1 MSNGKSSRCT
11 TKRHEVPA
19 VAEVALE
26 GEEDS
31 HPRCSA
37 SPTPSVATS
46 VASTLADSSDVTQL
60 IKFLLA
66 SQEQQKEECESQNR
80 ARREE
85 ERARIEQ
92 ERARLEL
99 ERVKRE
105 EVQARR
111 EEERIRRV
119 EERERKEKEREDER
133 RRCDRE
139 WMLKM
144 EEKED
149 ERRRFES
156 AREERRLKQESNM
169 RKEREQRQA
178 ERKRVKDAERESA
191 RLEELEVALGQQRE
205 PRLANAQ
212 MHDLHTQKETYTAL
226 LKSMGTLVTGNLS
239 KLLWLEGLR
248 MSLLQICGQ
257 SVCSMSIHFHV
268 MLTRDLRLGSN
279 GC

>member
-1 MSNGKSSRCT
+1 M
-11 TKRHEVPA
+11 
-19 VAEVALE
+19 
-26 GEEDS
+26 
-31 HPRCSA
+31 
-37 SPTPSVATS
+37 
-46 VASTLADSSDVTQL
+46 
-60 IKFLLA
+60 
-66 SQEQQKEECESQNR
+66 
-80 ARREE
+80 
-85 ERARIEQ
+85 
-92 ERARLEL
+92 
-99 ERVKRE
+99 
-105 EVQARR
+105 
-111 EEERIRRV
+111 

-169 RKEREQRQA
+169 RKEREQREV
-178 ERKRVKDAERESA
+178 ERKRVKDAERERA
-191 RLEELEVALGQQRE
+191 RLEEREVALGQQRE
-205 PRLANAQ
+205 LRLANAQ
-212 MHDLHTQKETYTAL
+212 MHDLHAQKETYTAL
-226 LKSMGTLVTGNLS
+226 LKCMGTLVTNLS